1 MPFCSILLHLLPDK
15 RLPRAAEISTILHQN
30 YFKIWG
36 VLGVLVSYEIT
47 RGIKLVVGR
56 LTEREKGGL
65 GCFGGYRGVNV
76 GPGGSA

>member
-15 RLPRAAEISTILHQN
+15 RHPRAAEISTILHQN

-36 VLGVLVSYEIT
+36 VVGVLVSCEIA

-56 LTEREKGGL
+56 LTEREKGV
-65 GCFGGYRGVNV
+65 FGGYRGVNV
-76 GPGGSA
+76 GQGGSS